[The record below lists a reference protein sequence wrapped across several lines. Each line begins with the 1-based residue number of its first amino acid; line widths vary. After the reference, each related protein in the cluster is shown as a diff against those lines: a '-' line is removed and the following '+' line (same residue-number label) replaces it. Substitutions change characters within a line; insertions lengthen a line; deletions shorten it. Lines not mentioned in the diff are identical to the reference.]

1 MIVTMCDQGARGSLA
16 LLIFHEQKTLFRFAL
31 WSCTA
36 RLNTRPATLLERS
49 KEGLNGQQM
58 EVAGVEGRKVGFQTW

>member
-1 MIVTMCDQGARGSLA
+1 MHCFPQWQHSIDSA
-16 LLIFHEQKTLFRFAL
+16 I
-31 WSCTA
+31 TA
-36 RLNTRPATLLERS
+36 PINRLYPGVWWDYTPATLIGWH

>member
-1 MIVTMCDQGARGSLA
+1 MTPICVHLTGVCGDY
-16 LLIFHEQKTLFRFAL
+16 T
-31 WSCTA
+31 
-36 RLNTRPATLLERS
+36 PATLLEWD